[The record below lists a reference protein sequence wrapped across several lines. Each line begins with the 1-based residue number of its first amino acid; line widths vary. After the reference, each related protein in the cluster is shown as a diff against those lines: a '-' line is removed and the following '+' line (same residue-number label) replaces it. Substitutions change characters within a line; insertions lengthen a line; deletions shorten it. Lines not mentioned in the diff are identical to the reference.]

1 MGHNDMGLRNSPVV
15 SQDRC
20 RDDIYSSNVPLEA
33 GSGNGVE
40 ETRSEEGSDNG
51 EKDDDFELVV
61 LTNQSS
67 IPKDIPNGS
76 DAQQVVSDDLRQSQS
91 ESPGEDN
98 AKSDLEL
105 QITSE
110 LAADAVAD
118 PKTPDTLQTSTS
130 GHEGA
135 EVTPVTDDTK
145 SSPSLRRSTRAG
157 AGQHFNP
164 QHLPR
169 HVIREGNAVTVIDP
183 QMLNS
188 VAQSSLL
195 IMQLLAKNAQV

>member
-67 IPKDIPNGS
+67 IPKGWFS
-76 DAQQVVSDDLRQSQS
+76 LATES
-91 ESPGEDN
+91 ESE
-98 AKSDLEL
+98 
-105 QITSE
+105 SE
-110 LAADAVAD
+110 
-118 PKTPDTLQTSTS
+118 SES
-130 GHEGA
+130 
-135 EVTPVTDDTK
+135 
-145 SSPSLRRSTRAG
+145 
-157 AGQHFNP
+157 
-164 QHLPR
+164 
-169 HVIREGNAVTVIDP
+169 
-183 QMLNS
+183 
-188 VAQSSLL
+188 
-195 IMQLLAKNAQV
+195 